1 MDPDLLD
8 TEQSITNKHHIQDS
22 QNFDYSKVPNSRVG
36 DTQPPAAPGSS
47 PTAGG
52 GGTYG
57 SRNSPAP
64 IGNDTT
70 GYNNLPMYGYYI
82 DGSGQVRQKVPRVAA
97 QPTPAPSP
105 QPNQSP
111 APRAQ
116 LVQPQRQ
123 TQMRRALPV
132 NP

>member
-8 TEQSITNKHHIQDS
+8 TAQSITNKRHIQDS
-22 QNFDYSKVPNSRVG
+22 ENFDYSKVPASRVG
-36 DTQPPAAPGSS
+36 DTQPPAAPGAT
-47 PTAGG
+47 PPAGG
-52 GGTYG
+52 GTGAYG

-97 QPTPAPSP
+97 QPSP

-116 LVQPQRQ
+116 LVRPQTQPQV
-123 TQMRRALPV
+123 RRALPV